1 VLEKIVVLLKD
12 GTEVPVNI
20 KELLSNGADPD
31 IVEKELNTKLESL
44 ELYIQNVNFY
54 IDIDQIEK
62 TVQQETDR
70 ILNKFKL

>member
-1 VLEKIVVLLKD
+1 VVLLKD

>member
-1 VLEKIVVLLKD
+1 LLKD